1 MSRSISSK
9 LPTPPTVSVPFNQLW
24 LNCFS
29 WRHNRSEVEGHE
41 KVIAMKLLVSSS
53 TRSWLLLK
61 PASFQLGDLQI
72 TTTVGEPSLHQVWPL
87 EKEQLESDVVFYA
100 YGVLDLDPWTLYPKL
115 IDQSLIRTLHM
126 KRHDGRKNMGYL
138 FIWIIFCINSWR
150 IVSFSATSNFLWMS
164 IPTRKRGSMAIARFS
179 AIQFTKFSE
188 A

>member
-1 MSRSISSK
+1 MGRSISSK

-87 EKEQLESDVVFYA
+87 EKSNLTLIVFYA
-100 YGVLDLDPWTLYPKL
+100 LWCPWVGPLNPL
-115 IDQSLIRTLHM
+115 SSVNRSVFNTLHM
-126 KRHDGRKNMGYL
+126 KRYDGRKKQGL
-138 FIWIIFCINSWR
+138 FMWMVFCINSWR
-150 IVSFSATSNFLWMS
+150 KVSFSATSNLLWMS
-164 IPTRKRGSMAIARFS
+164 IPTRKKDSMAIARCVFRQNS
-179 AIQFTKFSE
+179 
-188 A
+188 